1 MRISIVRIL
10 VVLAGTLAAA
20 GGAHAQAFVGV
31 GGGVARVGEPSA
43 DISATGLNLH
53 LRAGWSLRPNLSLLL
68 EGSMTGMDSSRPD
81 STRVI
86 TDDVDYYHQFSRTL
100 KTQWVLASVQ
110 LGRADQLYVRPGVGV
125 SRHAYLIMQP
135 MSNDV
140 MIEATR
146 WETTPAAGL
155 AVGRELPIP
164 YFPLNLEATVN
175 WSARGDDQTH
185 SRWSTG
191 VQLARVIHF

>member
-10 VVLAGTLAAA
+10 AVLAGTLAAA
-20 GGAHAQAFVGV
+20 GGAQAQAFVGV
-31 GGGVARVGEPSA
+31 GGGVARVGEPSVGA
-43 DISATGLNLH
+43 SATGLNLH
-53 LRAGWSLRPNLSLLL
+53 LRAGWSLRPNVSLLI
-68 EGSMTGMDSSRPD
+68 EGSLNGIDSSRPD

-86 TDDVDYYHQFSRTL
+86 THDVDYYERFSRTL
-100 KTQWVLASVQ
+100 ETQWLLASIQ
-110 LGRADQLYVRPGVGV
+110 LGNPDQLYVRPGIGV
-125 SRHAYLIMQP
+125 SRHAYLIQQP
-135 MSNDV
+135 ISNDV

-175 WSARGDDQTH
+175 WSARGDGQTH